1 MRQRELQR
9 SKQFR
14 CACELCTDA
23 LEADRCG
30 EASCAASRA
39 IAGGSICTKTTREQ
53 DRCGGGV
60 SRVEL
65 TSHEQVVKWD
75 DEQRARLASLLP
87 VDGASSEQVEPKLR
101 AFIHAALRTCHPNHA
116 IVLQA
121 RLALVAFGFDDSD
134 EDEAPGATTDCT
146 GLQRKL
152 HAATEALQLA
162 ERILPQDDP
171 QKADLLFQMG
181 CAQHEIAHRTMT
193 AAKRQLAMAAT
204 EAGRAGAGV
213 TPTTAMVHA
222 AALEAARSASEATKA
237 AADSFCAQCQA
248 LGESTQ
254 PRRGSTAVQGG
265 QGICETML
273 GQPAVIVCLCTCF
286 VTSVWRGHRRVDCI
300 DFWLLY

>member
-30 EASCAASRA
+30 GFMRCLACNRGWQHLHEDNERA
-39 IAGGSICTKTTREQ
+39 GQVWWQCVA
-53 DRCGGGV
+53 CGAV
-60 SRVEL
+60 
-65 TSHEQVVKWD
+65 TSHDQVVKWD

-87 VDGASSEQVEPKLR
+87 VDGASSEQVEPRLR
-101 AFIHAALRTCHPNHA
+101 AFIHDALRTCHPNHA

-134 EDEAPGATTDCT
+134 EEEAPGATTDCT

-193 AAKRQLAMAAT
+193 AAKRQLTMAAT

-237 AADSFCAQCQA
+237 AADSFVRSARLWASAHSQ
-248 LGESTQ
+248 GEEA
-254 PRRGSTAVQGG
+254 PPCKAAK
-265 QGICETML
+265 EFAKL
-273 GQPAVIVCLCTCF
+273 CLA
-286 VTSVWRGHRRVDCI
+286 SLR
-300 DFWLLY
+300 

>member
-1 MRQRELQR
+1 MWWQ
-9 SKQFR
+9 
-14 CACELCTDA
+14 CVACGA
-23 LEADRCG
+23 
-30 EASCAASRA
+30 
-39 IAGGSICTKTTREQ
+39 
-53 DRCGGGV
+53 V
-60 SRVEL
+60 
-65 TSHEQVVKWD
+65 TSHDQVVKWD

-87 VDGASSEQVEPKLR
+87 VDGASSEQVEPRLR
-101 AFIHAALRTCHPNHA
+101 AFIHDALRTCHPNHA

-134 EDEAPGATTDCT
+134 EEEAPGATTDCT

-193 AAKRQLAMAAT
+193 AAKRQLTMAAT

-237 AADSFCAQCQA
+237 AADSFVRSARLWASAHSQ
-248 LGESTQ
+248 GEEA
-254 PRRGSTAVQGG
+254 PPCKAAK
-265 QGICETML
+265 EFAKL
-273 GQPAVIVCLCTCF
+273 CLA
-286 VTSVWRGHRRVDCI
+286 SLR
-300 DFWLLY
+300 